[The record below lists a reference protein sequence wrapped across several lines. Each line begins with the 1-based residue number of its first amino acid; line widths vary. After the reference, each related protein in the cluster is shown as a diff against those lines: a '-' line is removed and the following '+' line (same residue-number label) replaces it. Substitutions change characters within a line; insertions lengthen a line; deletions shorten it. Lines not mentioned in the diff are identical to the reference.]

1 MKFQA
6 SLCMVCSFGGVIDS
20 VWHPCY
26 SKGTC
31 EQHITAGID
40 LSRLSITAAT
50 IAGMVCRSEKVATRG
65 IKKRKLGS
73 TSFDIAYHQ
82 SWYYHWPQI
91 FFRK

>member
-1 MKFQA
+1 MKLQA

-31 EQHITAGID
+31 EQHIKTGTD
-40 LSRLSITAAT
+40 LSRLSTAAAA
-50 IAGMVCRSEKVATRG
+50 IAGMVCRSEKVAAKG

-73 TSFDIAYHQ
+73 LGFNTAHHEF
-82 SWYYHWPQI
+82 WYYN
-91 FFRK
+91 